1 MPKWTNAFI
10 AALLFFFTFASVT
23 AQSPPPAMPLWPAGA
38 PNAKGDLPEDI
49 PSIQLYQPPAETATG
64 AAIVVC
70 PGGGYRILAAHEGH
84 DVALWLNGI
93 GVTAVV
99 LKYRLGPK
107 YQHPSMMWDVQRAI
121 RTTRAKAAEWKIDPQ
136 RIGVMGFSAGGHL
149 ASTAATHFDAGKP
162 EAGDPIERASSRP
175 DLLILGYPVITMTEP
190 FGHAGSRR
198 NLLGETPSP
207 DLIQLLS
214 NEQQVTPQTPPTFF
228 FHTEDDK
235 GVPIENSLLFAAA
248 LRKAKV
254 PYELHVYETGR
265 HGVGLAKDNPAL
277 STWPKLLEN
286 WLRARGF
293 VK

>member
-1 MPKWTNAFI
+1 
-10 AALLFFFTFASVT
+10 
-23 AQSPPPAMPLWPAGA
+23 
-38 PNAKGDLPEDI
+38 
-49 PSIQLYQPPAETATG
+49 
-64 AAIVVC
+64 
-70 PGGGYRILAAHEGH
+70 
-84 DVALWLNGI
+84 
-93 GVTAVV
+93 
-99 LKYRLGPK
+99 
-107 YQHPSMMWDVQRAI
+107 MMWDLQRAI